1 MNQRPFFVMV
11 GPDQRRD
18 TRMRLLT
25 AIITMLAFAAPA
37 YAADDWRSVAHS
49 YDVERID
56 TVAAAIAQ
64 GNVEA
69 KGNGSGY
76 EQAVAKLLMA
86 APAGDIDT
94 KAMVG
99 KWQCRTIKVGGPFVG
114 LVVYDWFKCRIDER
128 TGSLTVT
135 KVTGS
140 QNFAGTLYADGPR
153 RMVLLGGGYYGYEA
167 PRAYQAADSVDGKS
181 PDNRDK
187 VATVEMLGPDWM
199 RFVFP
204 YPARE
209 STYDIIEFRRDG

>member
-1 MNQRPFFVMV
+1 
-11 GPDQRRD
+11 
-18 TRMRLLT
+18 MRLLT
-25 AIITMLAFAAPA
+25 AIIIMIAFAAPA
-37 YAADDWRSVAHS
+37 HAADDWRSVAHP

-56 TVAAAIAQ
+56 TVAAAIAL
-64 GNVEA
+64 GNAEA

-94 KAMVG
+94 RAMVG
-99 KWQCRTIKVGGPFVG
+99 QWQCRTIKVGGPFVG
-114 LVVYDWFKCRIDER
+114 LVIYDWFKCRIDER
-128 TGSLTVT
+128 TGTLTVT

-140 QNFAGTLYADGPR
+140 QNFAGNLYADGAR

-167 PRAYQAADSVDGKS
+167 QRAYQADDSADGKS

-187 VATVEMLGPDWM
+187 VATAEMLGPNWL